1 MTLPI
6 ISPSTSPAH
15 TALLAHLLVLRF
27 ATTTQLARLER
38 PTYGSSRS
46 ALRQTTRHLTAL
58 ESAGLVL
65 RLDRRVGGWP
75 GGSGPA
81 VWALTTSGYRHA
93 TGTKGTRQRP
103 RLLSTTFLEHLL
115 AVAET
120 RVVVAETVRSID
132 GAGVRVDHEPDCWR
146 TYLGMLGQR
155 LTLRPDLRLEITTR
169 EFRDSYFLEIDRAT
183 ENPARVIAKCR
194 QYQHYRRTGLEQQ
207 AAGAFPAVLWIVP
220 YPKRRDQ
227 LTHHIQE
234 AQLTTGMFHVLTL
247 DELPDVLRSGPPTPT
262 VNLREETDRHEP

>member
-1 MTLPI
+1 MTRPT
-6 ISPSTSPAH
+6 ISTDTSPAH
-15 TALLAHLLVLRF
+15 TTLLRHLLVLRF
-27 ATTTQLARLER
+27 ATTTQLARLEHSR
-38 PTYGSSRS
+38 YGSSRS
-46 ALRQTTRHLTAL
+46 ALRQTSRHLTAL
-58 ESAGLVL
+58 ESNGLVL

-81 VWALTTSGYRHA
+81 AWALTTSGYHHT

-120 RVVVAETVRSID
+120 RVVVAETVRSMN

-155 LTLRPDLRLEITTR
+155 LTLRPDLRLEVTTR

-183 ENPARVIAKCR
+183 ENPARVVAKCR
-194 QYQHYRRTGLEQQ
+194 QYQQYRRTGLEQQ

-220 YPKRRDQ
+220 HTKRQDQ
-227 LTHHIQE
+227 LAHHIRE

-247 DELPDVLRSGPPTPT
+247 SELPAVLRDGPPTATTHP
-262 VNLREETDRHEP
+262 

>member
-1 MTLPI
+1 MTLPT
-6 ISPSTSPAH
+6 ISPGTSPAQA
-15 TALLAHLLVLRF
+15 ALLARLIVLRF

-38 PTYGSSRS
+38 PSYGSNRS
-46 ALRQTTRHLTAL
+46 AVRQTSRHLTAL

-81 VWALTTSGYRHA
+81 VWALTTTGYHHA

-115 AVAET
+115 AVAEA

-169 EFRDSYFLEIDRAT
+169 EFRDNYFLEIDRAT
-183 ENPARVIAKCR
+183 ENPARVVAKCR
-194 QYQHYRRTGLEQQ
+194 QYQQYRRTGLEQQ
-207 AAGAFPAVLWIVP
+207 TAGAFPAVLWIVP
-220 YPKRRDQ
+220 HTKRRDQ
-227 LTHHIQE
+227 LTQHIRE

-247 DELPDVLRSGPPTPT
+247 NELPTVLRDGPPTVT
-262 VNLREETDRHEP
+262 THL